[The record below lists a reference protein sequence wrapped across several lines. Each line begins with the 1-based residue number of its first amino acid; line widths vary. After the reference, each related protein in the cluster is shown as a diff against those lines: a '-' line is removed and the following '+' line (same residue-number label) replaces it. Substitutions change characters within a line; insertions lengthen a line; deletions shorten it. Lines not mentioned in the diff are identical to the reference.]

1 LGASG
6 PGNLLR
12 VVELGGSVHR
22 SLHRRGPLL
31 VLVAALLG
39 AVIGGAMGLVVED
52 ARTGTEGAVPGP
64 RRGTALATSPPASQ
78 PAGSQADG
86 SDASGVRRAERAHR
100 PDKRNDKA
108 DKRLKDQRDKPKDR
122 GNGKS
127 GKTKNTSSQ
136 GRLQRVASSG
146 HRLVED

>member
-1 LGASG
+1 
-6 PGNLLR
+6 
-12 VVELGGSVHR
+12 VHR

-52 ARTGTEGAVPGP
+52 ARTGTEGAAPGP

-146 HRLVED
+146 HRFVED

>member
-1 LGASG
+1 M
-6 PGNLLR
+6 
-12 VVELGGSVHR
+12 HR
-22 SLHRRGPLL
+22 SLHRRGQLL

-52 ARTGTEGAVPGP
+52 ARTGTAGAAPEP
-64 RRGTALATSPPASQ
+64 LRGTAPATSPPASQ

-86 SDASGVRRAERAHR
+86 SDASGTQPAKWAHR

-108 DKRLKDQRDKPKDR
+108 DKRLKDQRDKPNDR

-127 GKTKNTSSQ
+127 GKTRNTSS
-136 GRLQRVASSG
+136 
-146 HRLVED
+146 